1 MSIKLYRAANK
12 VMKKKIWRDQ
22 QISLIVSDLSNLEDV
37 IRSNWNTVGYIKRD
51 VLHSTN
57 DYIVKYLNT
66 RDKRVVALV
75 DWIQE
80 INVLADERAAFSSCL
95 R

>member
-12 VMKKKIWRDQ
+12 VMKKKIWRDK

-37 IRSNWNTVGYIKRD
+37 IRSNWNTVGYIERD
-51 VLHSTN
+51 VLHSAN

-66 RDKRVVALV
+66 RDKKVVSLV